1 MSVPDLTV
9 ENLSADPANWLGAVF
24 WIMVPVESRLFSR
37 TSINLRI
44 QHRRDTG
51 VVWAVGIADGSG
63 SFQKKIGKLSP
74 ADNVA
79 DAITVLGEPVGGR
92 QTAPTVDEY
101 FWLADEF
108 AYFARFLT
116 EANADFTG
124 RMREK
129 GTQIN
134 LEVIAVKHAPRGYV
148 DARAEAPV

>member
-1 MSVPDLTV
+1 
-9 ENLSADPANWLGAVF
+9 
-24 WIMVPVESRLFSR
+24 
-37 TSINLRI
+37 
-44 QHRRDTG
+44 
-51 VVWAVGIADGSG
+51 
-63 SFQKKIGKLSP
+63 KKIGKLSP

>member
-1 MSVPDLTV
+1 MSVPDATV
-9 ENLSADPANWLGAVF
+9 ENLSDNPANWLRAVF

-51 VVWAVGIADGSG
+51 VVWAIGIADGSG

-74 ADNVA
+74 ADNVMEA
-79 DAITVLGEPVGGR
+79 VTLLGEPIGGR
-92 QTAPTVDEY
+92 QTAPIVDEY
-101 FWLADEF
+101 FWLTDDL
-108 AYFARFLT
+108 AYFARFLS
-116 EANADFTG
+116 ESNADFTG

-134 LEVIAVKHAPRGYV
+134 LEVIAVRHAPRGYL
-148 DARAEAPV
+148 DARAEERS